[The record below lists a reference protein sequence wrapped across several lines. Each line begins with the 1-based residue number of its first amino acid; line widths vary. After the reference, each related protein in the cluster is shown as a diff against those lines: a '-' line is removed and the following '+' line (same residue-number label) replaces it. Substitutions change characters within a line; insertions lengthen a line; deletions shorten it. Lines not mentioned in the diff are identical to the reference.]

1 MVLAGADDD
10 EQRRAVAS
18 RARSSGAGTEHRGP
32 ERSLVELDLLA
43 EIAAAACGTMA
54 REALALGCRRLA
66 EVFGAERCSVVADLG
81 GVLDVIGTSEPPAV
95 DLGRAPDG
103 GLRLH
108 SVPVRALHAVVEQV
122 MREARPRRVE
132 WPAPGSAGPVPAG
145 RAGSAAGL
153 AVPIRELGALV
164 VECPPG
170 WVSSSEDV
178 RLATLV
184 AALLGDVTRSVC
196 RESERAHD
204 AAAAD
209 ALRQLLEMGVRA
221 GSPMDAALALA
232 STAARV
238 LDVPVACAYLV
249 DDSGRITA
257 VSTLGAAP
265 GLAERLR
272 SGLVGQL
279 AAGSPVWRRTV
290 EGAEPG
296 PDLIDDV
303 VVGGSVRPGGVADLL
318 ELRALA
324 AMPLLS
330 SDGPLGLVLCGHPE
344 PRTRWRPGTRELLA
358 QLALEGTVV
367 VDNARLRA
375 VERYD
380 ATHDALTGLLNRK
393 AFLDALESQLEEA
406 ERTGSSIAVLLL
418 DLDRFKEVNDY
429 LGHLHGDAL
438 LVDVATRLK
447 SSLRQGDSLARLGGD
462 EFALMLTTGA
472 TRAGAEIVA
481 GKIATGLDSAFE
493 VGGHTLHVDA
503 SVGVALYPDHALDA
517 TSLLQRADT
526 AMYTAKRSGVG
537 HAVYDRSVE
546 GRAAEALGLLGE
558 LRRALQGARELRLH
572 YQPKV
577 DLRTGRVCGVEALVR
592 WAHPRHGLLGPD
604 RFVPLAEETGLVRAL
619 TSFVVPEALAQVRS
633 WRAAGIDLRVAVN
646 ISARDV
652 SDRELPA
659 KVAQW
664 LDGEGLE
671 GSSLVVEVT
680 ERTVMDD
687 RSNAAGALESL
698 RALGVEV
705 SLDDFGSG
713 YSSLAYLESLP
724 VDEIKIDRQFL
735 CLGRSR
741 RSVVR
746 SIIALGHDLDMRVV
760 AEGVETL
767 EHAEWLAR
775 MGCDEAQGYHFSRP
789 LPAVELERWIA
800 GASDEAGWLDG
811 AARD

>member
-1 MVLAGADDD
+1 MVLAGADD
-10 EQRRAVAS
+10 EARRAVVARVPHAAPATTT
-18 RARSSGAGTEHRGP
+18 RAPEHTDD
-32 ERSLVELDLLA
+32 ELDLLA
-43 EIAAAACGTMA
+43 ELATAARLATAS
-54 REALALGCRRLA
+54 EALALGCRRLA
-66 EVFGAERCSVVADLG
+66 EVFGVERCSVVAELG
-81 GVLDVIGTSEPPAV
+81 GELDVLATNECLAADAARGS
-95 DLGRAPDG
+95 DG
-103 GLRLH
+103 GVCPR
-108 SVPVRALHAVVEQV
+108 SMPVRALDAVVEQV
-122 MREARPRRVE
+122 MREGRPRRVE
-132 WPAPGSAGPVPAG
+132 WPGTGSAGPFPAG
-145 RAGSAAGL
+145 RGASAVGL
-153 AVPIRELGALV
+153 AVPVSELGALV
-164 VECPPG
+164 VEGPPG
-170 WVSSSEDV
+170 WVCDSRVV
-178 RLATLV
+178 RLATL
-184 AALLGDVTRSVC
+184 AAAVLGDVARSVC
-196 RESERAHD
+196 REHDRAYD

-221 GSPMDAALALA
+221 GSPMEAALALA

-249 DDSGRITA
+249 DEGGRITA

-272 SGLVGQL
+272 AGLVGQL
-279 AAGSPVWRRTV
+279 ASGSPVWRRTV

-296 PDLIDDV
+296 PDVIDDV
-303 VVGGSVRPGGVADLL
+303 VVGDSVRPGGVADLL

-324 AMPLLS
+324 AIPLLS

-344 PRTRWRPGTRELLA
+344 PRTRWRPGTRELLS

-393 AFLDALESQLEEA
+393 AFLDALESQIGHA
-406 ERTGSSIAVLLL
+406 KRSGSTIAVLLL

-438 LVDVATRLK
+438 LVDVAARLQ
-447 SSLRQGDSLARLGGD
+447 SSLRQEDSLARLGGD

-472 TRAGAEIVA
+472 TRSGAEVVA
-481 GKIATGLDSAFE
+481 AKIAASLDAAFE

-517 TSLLQRADT
+517 TGLLQRADT
-526 AMYTAKRSGVG
+526 AMYTAKGSGMG
-537 HAVYDRSVE
+537 SAVYDCSVE

-558 LRRALQGARELRLH
+558 LRRALQGTRELRLH
-572 YQPKV
+572 YQPKIE
-577 DLRTGRVCGVEALVR
+577 LRTGHVSGVEALVR

-604 RFVPLAEETGLVRAL
+604 RFVPLAEETGLVRTL

-633 WRAAGIDLRVAVN
+633 WQELGIDLRVAVN

-652 SDRELPA
+652 SDKELPA

-664 LDGEGLE
+664 LDNEGVE
-671 GSSLVVEVT
+671 GRSLVVEVT

-687 RSNAAGALESL
+687 RSHAAGALESL
-698 RALGVEV
+698 RELGIEV

-741 RSVVR
+741 RSVIR

-760 AEGVETL
+760 AEGVETQ

-800 GASDEAGWLDG
+800 SAPDEPGWLNV